1 MSYASTLMPAV
12 LIALTLGCTATPGDT
27 PPASQSN
34 SDPGQS
40 SASTT
45 IADTLRKAG
54 LEVTD
59 AGTVQQPF
67 FTVPAHVILV
77 DGNDLQIYEFGT
89 AEEAEHAASQVAP
102 NGGSIGTTMMSWMA
116 PPHFF
121 RKERV
126 IANYLGSNEK
136 TLAELQ
142 RLFGA
147 QFAGR

>member
-1 MSYASTLMPAV
+1 MSYASTLLPAV
-12 LIALTLGCTATPGDT
+12 LIALTLGCTATPDDT
-27 PPASQSN
+27 PPTSQSGG
-34 SDPGQS
+34 DPGQS

-54 LEVTD
+54 LGVTD

-89 AEEAEHAASQVAP
+89 AEKALQAASQVAP

-136 TLAELQ
+136 TLTELQ

-147 QFAGR
+147 QFAGQ